1 MAWEGF
7 KMMRSSKL
15 AALVAVAALAGL
27 SVQVANGDAP
37 PRPRGK
43 APRNAPRRYVST
55 AMTDE
60 MRAWNDAVD
69 AKKAARK
76 RARWGQ

>member
-1 MAWEGF
+1 
-7 KMMRSSKL
+7 MMRSKMNL
-15 AALVAVAALAGL
+15 ASLVAVAALSASML
-27 SVQVANGDAP
+27 PFTASDTP

-43 APRNAPRRYVST
+43 APRNAPRRHVST